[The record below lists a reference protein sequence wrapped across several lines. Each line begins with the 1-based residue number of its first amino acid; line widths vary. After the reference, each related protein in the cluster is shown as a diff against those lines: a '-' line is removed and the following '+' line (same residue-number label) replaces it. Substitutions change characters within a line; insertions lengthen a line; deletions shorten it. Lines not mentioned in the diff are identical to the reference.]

1 MAIVANTFQT
11 YTAIGNREDLS
22 DIIYN
27 ISPTDTPFM
36 SSIGKE
42 KAAGTLH
49 EWQTD
54 ALATAAANAQVEGD
68 EIAFTAVIPTVRI
81 NNQTQISRKSVIVSG
96 TQDTVN
102 SAGRNN
108 ELAYQISKSS
118 KELKRDMEVVLTA
131 NQSRAAGG
139 AAAARTLAGLTS
151 WIQANTS
158 VGTNGA
164 NGQTNPG
171 GGNVDTPGIL
181 RTDGTQRA
189 FTEAQLKDVVKQCWD
204 SGGDPSMIML
214 GSFNKQKLSGF
225 TGGSTKMTSAEDK
238 RLVNAVDIYESDFGA
253 MTVVPNR
260 FSRSRDCFVLQPD
273 MWAVAF
279 LRDFQLMDL
288 AKTGDAEKKAMIAE
302 YTLVSKNE
310 KASGAVFDLTTS

>member
-68 EIAFTAVIPTVRI
+68 EITFNAVTPTVRI

-164 NGQTNPG
+164 NGAVG
-171 GGNVDTPGIL
+171 GVDTPGTL

-225 TGGSTKMTSAEDK
+225 TGGSTKMTQADDK
-238 RLVNAVDIYESDFGA
+238 KLVAAIDIYESDFGS

-260 FSRSRDCFVLQPD
+260 FSRNRDVFVIQPD
-273 MWAVAF
+273 MWAIAF

-288 AKTGDAEKKAMIAE
+288 AKTGDAQKKAMLAE

-310 KASGAVFDLTTS
+310 TASGAVFDLTAA

>member
-1 MAIVANTFQT
+1 MAIVTNTFQT
-11 YTAIGNREDLS
+11 FTAIGNREDLS

-27 ISPTDTPFM
+27 ISPTETPFI
-36 SSIGKE
+36 SAIGKE
-42 KAAGTLH
+42 KATGVLH
-49 EWQTD
+49 EWQNDTLR
-54 ALATAAANAQVEGD
+54 AAAANAQVEGD
-68 EIAFTAVIPTVRI
+68 EIAFTAVVPTTRV
-81 NNQTQISRKSVIVSG
+81 NNRTQISRTSVIVSG

-131 NQSRAAGG
+131 NQSAAVGG
-139 AAAARTLAGLTS
+139 AAAARTSSGLTS

-164 NGQTNPG
+164 NGAVG
-171 GGNVDTPGIL
+171 GVDTPGVL

-225 TGGSTKMTSAEDK
+225 TGGSTKMSQATDK
-238 RLVNAVDIYESDFGA
+238 TLVAAIDIYESDFGS

-260 FSRSRDCFVLQPD
+260 FSRNRDCFVIQPD
-273 MWAVAF
+273 MWAVAY
-279 LRDFQLMDL
+279 LRDFQMLDL
-288 AKTGDAEKKAMIAE
+288 AKTGDAQKKAMLAE
-302 YTLVSKNE
+302 YTFVSKNE
-310 KASGAVFDLTTS
+310 KASGAVFDLTTA

>member
-1 MAIVANTFQT
+1 MAQITNTYSQ
-11 YTAIGNREDLS
+11 YDAVGEREDLS
-22 DIIYN
+22 DIIYS

-36 SSIGKE
+36 SNVGKN
-42 KAAGTLH
+42 KATAVLH

-54 ALATAAANAQVEGD
+54 ALAAAASDNHQVEGD
-68 EIAFTAVIPTVRI
+68 EVAFDAMVATTRVGNR
-81 NNQTQISRKSVIVSG
+81 TQISRKAVIVSG
-96 TQDTVN
+96 TLEAV
-102 SAGRNN
+102 SKAGRNN
-108 ELAYQISKSS
+108 EMAYQISKAS
-118 KELKRDMEVVLTA
+118 KELKRDMETTLLLNQAPVTGNDTTA
-131 NQSRAAGG
+131 RK
-139 AAAARTLAGLTS
+139 LAGIET
-151 WIQANTS
+151 WIATNTNKAS
-158 VGTNGA
+158 AGSPTPADPTGDGTD
-164 NGQTNPG
+164 
-171 GGNVDTPGIL
+171 V
-181 RTDGTQRA
+181 RVVGTQRA
-189 FTEAQLKDVVKQCWD
+189 FTEAQLKDVVKKCWD

-288 AKTGDAEKKAMIAE
+288 AKTGDAEKKAMLAE

>member
-1 MAIVANTFQT
+1 MAIVTNTFQT

-42 KAAGTLH
+42 KASGTLH

-68 EIAFTAVIPTVRI
+68 EITFNAVTPTVRI

-171 GGNVDTPGIL
+171 GGNVDTPGTL

-225 TGGSTKMTSAEDK
+225 TGGSTKMTQADDK
-238 RLVNAVDIYESDFGA
+238 KLVAAIDIYESDFGS

-260 FSRSRDCFVLQPD
+260 FSRNRDCFVIQPD
-273 MWAVAF
+273 MWAVAY
-279 LRDFQLMDL
+279 LRDFQMLDL
-288 AKTGDAEKKAMIAE
+288 AVTGDAQKKAMLAE

-310 KASGAVFDLTTS
+310 AASGAVFDLTAA

>member
-1 MAIVANTFQT
+1 MAIVTNTFQT
-11 YTAIGNREDLS
+11 FTAIGNREDLS

-27 ISPTDTPFM
+27 ISPTETPFI
-36 SSIGKE
+36 SAIGKE
-42 KAAGTLH
+42 KATGVLH
-49 EWQTD
+49 EWQNDTLR
-54 ALATAAANAQVEGD
+54 AAAANAQVEGD
-68 EIAFTAVIPTVRI
+68 EIAFTAVVPTTRV
-81 NNQTQISRKSVIVSG
+81 NNRTQISRTSVIVSG

-131 NQSRAAGG
+131 NQSAAVGG
-139 AAAARTLAGLTS
+139 AAAARTSSGLPS
-151 WIQANTS
+151 WIQTNVNDAA
-158 VGTNGA
+158 NGA
-164 NGQTNPG
+164 NGQV
-171 GGNVDTPGIL
+171 GGNDVPGTL

-189 FTEAQLKDVVKQCWD
+189 FTESQLKDVVKQCWD

-225 TGGSTKMTSAEDK
+225 TGGSTKMTQADDK
-238 RLVNAVDIYESDFGA
+238 RLVAAIDIYESDFGS

-260 FSRSRDCFVLQPD
+260 FSRNRDCFVIQPD
-273 MWAVAF
+273 MWAVAY
-279 LRDFQLMDL
+279 LRDFQMLDL
-288 AKTGDAEKKAMIAE
+288 AVTGDAQKKAMLAE

-310 KASGAVFDLTTS
+310 AASGAVFSLTAA

>member
-1 MAIVANTFQT
+1 MAIVTNTFQT
-11 YTAIGNREDLS
+11 FTAIGNREDLS

-42 KAAGTLH
+42 KASGTLH

-68 EIAFTAVIPTVRI
+68 EITFNAVTPTVRI

-171 GGNVDTPGIL
+171 GGAVDTPGTL

-204 SGGDPSMIML
+204 NGGDPSMIML

-225 TGGSTKMTSAEDK
+225 TGGSTKMTQADDK
-238 RLVNAVDIYESDFGA
+238 RLVAAIDIYESDFGS

-260 FSRSRDCFVLQPD
+260 FSRSRDVFVLQPD
-273 MWAVAF
+273 MWAVAY
-279 LRDFQLMDL
+279 LRDFQMIDL
-288 AKTGDAEKKAMIAE
+288 AKTGDAEKKAMLAE
-302 YTLVSKNE
+302 YTLVAKNE
-310 KASGAVFDLTTS
+310 AANGAIFDLTTA

>member
-1 MAIVANTFQT
+1 MAIVTNTFQT
-11 YTAIGNREDLS
+11 FTAIGNREDLS
-22 DIIYN
+22 EIIYN
-27 ISPTDTPFM
+27 ISPTETPFI
-36 SSIGKE
+36 SAIGKE
-42 KAAGTLH
+42 KATGVLH
-49 EWQTD
+49 EWQND
-54 ALATAAANAQVEGD
+54 QLRAAAANAQVEGD
-68 EIAFTAVIPTVRI
+68 EIAFTAVVPTTRV
-81 NNQTQISRKSVIVSG
+81 NNRTQISRTSVIVSG

-131 NQSRAAGG
+131 NQSAAVGG
-139 AAAARTLAGLTS
+139 AAAARTSSGLTS

-164 NGQTNPG
+164 NGQVGGVDSPG
-171 GGNVDTPGIL
+171 TL

-225 TGGSTKMTSAEDK
+225 TGGSTKMTQADDK
-238 RLVNAVDIYESDFGA
+238 KLVAAIDIYESDFGS

-260 FSRSRDCFVLQPD
+260 FSRSRDCFVIQPD
-273 MWAVAF
+273 MWAVAY
-279 LRDFQLMDL
+279 LRDFQMLDL
-288 AKTGDAEKKAMIAE
+288 AVTGDAQKKAMLAE

-310 KASGAVFDLTTS
+310 AASGAVFDLTTA

>member
-1 MAIVANTFQT
+1 MAIVTNTFQT
-11 YTAIGNREDLS
+11 FTAIGNREDLS

-27 ISPTDTPFM
+27 ISPTETPFI

-42 KAAGTLH
+42 KATGVLH
-49 EWQTD
+49 EWQND
-54 ALATAAANAQVEGD
+54 SLRAAAANAQVEGD
-68 EIAFTAVIPTVRI
+68 EIAFTAVVPTTRV
-81 NNQTQISRKSVIVSG
+81 NNRTQISRTSVIVSG

-131 NQSRAAGG
+131 NQSAAVGG
-139 AAAARTLAGLTS
+139 AAAARTSSGLPS

-164 NGQTNPG
+164 NGAVG
-171 GGNVDTPGIL
+171 GVDTPGVL

-225 TGGSTKMTSAEDK
+225 TGGSTKMSQATDK
-238 RLVNAVDIYESDFGA
+238 TLVAAIDIYESDFGS

-260 FSRSRDCFVLQPD
+260 FSRSRDCFVIQPD
-273 MWAVAF
+273 MWAVAY
-279 LRDFQLMDL
+279 LRDFQMLDL
-288 AKTGDAEKKAMIAE
+288 AVTGDAQKKAMLAE

-310 KASGAVFDLTTS
+310 AASGAVFDLTTA

>member
-1 MAIVANTFQT
+1 MAIVTNTFQT
-11 YTAIGNREDLS
+11 FTAIGNREDLS

-27 ISPTDTPFM
+27 ISPTETPFI

-42 KAAGTLH
+42 KATGVLH
-49 EWQTD
+49 EWQND
-54 ALATAAANAQVEGD
+54 SLRAAAANAQVEGD
-68 EIAFTAVIPTVRI
+68 EIAFTAVVPTTRV
-81 NNQTQISRKSVIVSG
+81 NNRTQISRTSVIVSG

-131 NQSRAAGG
+131 NQSAAVGG
-139 AAAARTLAGLTS
+139 AAAARTSSGLPS

-164 NGQTNPG
+164 NGQVGGVDSPG
-171 GGNVDTPGIL
+171 TF

-225 TGGSTKMTSAEDK
+225 TGGSTKMTQADDK
-238 RLVNAVDIYESDFGA
+238 KLVAAIDIYESDFGS

-260 FSRSRDCFVLQPD
+260 FSRSRDCFVIQPD
-273 MWAVAF
+273 MWAVAY
-279 LRDFQLMDL
+279 LRDFQMLDL
-288 AKTGDAEKKAMIAE
+288 AKTGDAQKKAMLAE

-310 KASGAVFDLTTS
+310 AASGAVFDLTTA

>member
-1 MAIVANTFQT
+1 MAIVTNTFQT
-11 YTAIGNREDLS
+11 FTAVGNREDLS
-22 DIIYN
+22 EIIYN
-27 ISPTDTPFM
+27 ISPTETPFI
-36 SSIGKE
+36 SAIGKE
-42 KAAGTLH
+42 KATGVLH
-49 EWQTD
+49 EWQNDTLR
-54 ALATAAANAQVEGD
+54 AAAANAQVEGD
-68 EIAFTAVIPTVRI
+68 EIAFTAVVPTTRV
-81 NNQTQISRKSVIVSG
+81 NNRTQISRTSVIVSG

-131 NQSRAAGG
+131 NQSAAVGG
-139 AAAARTLAGLTS
+139 AAAARTSSGLTS

-164 NGQTNPG
+164 NGAVG
-171 GGNVDTPGIL
+171 GVATPGVL

-225 TGGSTKMTSAEDK
+225 TGGSTKMSQATDK
-238 RLVNAVDIYESDFGA
+238 TLVAAIDIYESDFGS

-260 FSRSRDCFVLQPD
+260 FSRNRDCFVIQPD
-273 MWAVAF
+273 MWAVAY
-279 LRDFQLMDL
+279 LRDFQMLDL
-288 AKTGDAEKKAMIAE
+288 AKTGDAQKKAMLAE

-310 KASGAVFDLTTS
+310 AASGAVFDLTAA

>member
-42 KAAGTLH
+42 KAEGTFH

-54 ALATAAANAQVEGD
+54 VLAAAATNAQVEGD
-68 EIAFTAVIPTVRI
+68 EIAFTAVTPTSRI
-81 NNQTQISRKSVIVSG
+81 NNRTQISRKSVIVSG

-102 SAGRNN
+102 TAGRNQ
-108 ELAYQISKSS
+108 ELAYQISKNA
-118 KELKRDMEVVLTA
+118 KELKRDMELVLCN
-131 NQSRAAGG
+131 NQSAAVGS
-139 AAAARTLAGLTS
+139 ASAARTSSGLAS
-151 WIQANTS
+151 WIQ
-158 VGTNGA
+158 TNINAIGA
-164 NGQTNPG
+164 NGQNASNADQPG
-171 GGNVDTPGIL
+171 FARAN
-181 RTDGTQRA
+181 GTQRA
-189 FTEAQLKDVVKQCWD
+189 FTEAQLKGVCASTWD

-225 TGGSTKMTSAEDK
+225 TGGSTKMTQADDK
-238 RLVNAVDIYESDFGA
+238 KLVAAIDIYESDFGS

-260 FSRSRDCFVLQPD
+260 FSRSRDVFVIQPD
-273 MWAVAF
+273 MWAVAY
-279 LRDFQLMDL
+279 LRDFQMIDL
-288 AKTGDAEKKAMIAE
+288 AKTGDAEKKAMLAE
-302 YTLVSKNE
+302 YTLVAKNE
-310 KASGAVFDLTTS
+310 AANGAIFDLTTA